1 MFFLQST
8 ECKAIMHI
16 YTRTISISTG
26 GPMNHFKRAWL
37 SVSRRKGKSIIL
49 LTVVFIL
56 GNLIAGTFAIK
67 EASYRVE
74 DNLKKKLGFNATI
87 AVDYDAIYENF
98 DFASNTEP
106 DIPKITKDLI
116 EKVGALPQVSF
127 YDFSK
132 SHQID
137 TFSIKAVKYSEDEQD
152 EQASQFSLHGVEY
165 LGLIDSKVGRIEM
178 TSGSAFSQ
186 EDLSKQIIPIVISD
200 NLLSDNNFRIDEII
214 DVTSLLSQLSVDERA
229 SETLKLNYQVQIV
242 GTFKPITFGKNN
254 DENYSVNAMLNR
266 IYMPNKFV
274 EKILEQEIEIANEK
288 GIDVTDNYFYQE
300 ALNKSYQDS
309 VFVTESEK
317 DLDSFVSSASELVGE
332 NLEIKTSQ
340 QAFAMI
346 AAPIAILA
354 NFADVTLKGSAL
366 TTVIMLSLVLILFL
380 RDRKHEMGIYLALG
394 DKQWKVLSQ
403 VTLEV
408 LVITLLGLTLSFG
421 SGLMLANKA
430 SSILIYDTDDQGVLI
445 DTDSSFI
452 PAVNMTE
459 VQEDYAIK
467 LTPSYIVSI
476 YGLGTIVAISASVLP
491 MFYVTRMKPKKIL
504 M

>member
-1 MFFLQST
+1 
-8 ECKAIMHI
+8 
-16 YTRTISISTG
+16 
-26 GPMNHFKRAWL
+26 MNHFKRAWL

-67 EASYRVE
+67 QATYRVE

-87 AVDYDAIYENF
+87 AIDYNAIYEDF
-98 DFASNTEP
+98 DFSSNTEP
-106 DIPKITKDLI
+106 SIPKITKDLI
-116 EKVGALPQVSF
+116 EKIGTLPQVSF

-132 SHQID
+132 SHQLD
-137 TFSIKAVKYSEDEQD
+137 TNSIKAVKYNEFDQD
-152 EQASQFSLHGVEY
+152 EQTSQFTLHGVEY
-165 LGLIDSKVGRIEM
+165 LDMIDSKVGRIEI
-178 TSGSAFSQ
+178 TSGRTFSQ
-186 EDLSKQIIPIVISD
+186 DDLSNQIIPIVISD
-200 NLLSDNNFRIDEII
+200 NLLSDNNFRVDEII
-214 DVTSLLSQLSVDERA
+214 DITSLLSQLSFDEPF
-229 SETLKLNYQVQIV
+229 KLNYQAQII

-254 DENYSVNAMLNR
+254 DNNYSVNAMLNR

-274 EKILEQEIEIANEK
+274 EQILEQEIEIANEK
-288 GIDVTDNYFYQE
+288 GIDLTDNYYYQE
-300 ALNKSYQDS
+300 AINKSYQDS

-317 DLDSFVSSASELVGE
+317 DLELFVSNASALLDE

-346 AAPIAILA
+346 AGPMDILA
-354 NFADVTLKGSAL
+354 KFADVTLKGAAL
-366 TTVIMLSLVLILFL
+366 TTVVMLSLVVVLFL
-380 RDRKHEMGIYLALG
+380 RDRKHEMGIYIALG

-408 LVITLLGLTLSFG
+408 LMITLLGLTLSFG

-430 SSILIYDTDDQGVLI
+430 SSILIYDSGDQGVMI